1 VKVGIE
7 TDRGPWVAAL
17 AFSAALRPMSEHPF
31 RSRPHR
37 HGPTERYR
45 PNSRVSGLER
55 AAQPGYR
62 SAAWSLSASWT
73 VSSAAGSASKRSSG
87 MGAPVRIDRP

>member
-1 VKVGIE
+1 VRWEENVLNCRGQVNE
-7 TDRGPWVAAL
+7 TADERAPLQISTSLPWTN
-17 AFSAALRPMSEHPF
+17 S
-31 RSRPHR
+31 
-37 HGPTERYR
+37 ERYR

-55 AAQPGYR
+55 AAQAGYR
-62 SAAWSLSASWT
+62 STAWSLSASWT